1 MKTAECEEE
10 MSKQFTKL
18 AYASVDD
25 FLYGACPNPV
35 TTKNGLVIGGGEI
48 YPEVNFTLPPMNIRQ
63 DTMPEITGIYRDII
77 RGVLKKAH
85 ELHAP
90 GLVVEFETL
99 PDMTEHPEWG
109 LEIHKLLRDE
119 MKEFE
124 IKNGLKSALRMT
136 PNDIREMSRPPILR
150 SGKYWDA
157 MVKTFEGSA
166 RDGADFLAIEST
178 GGKEVNDEAIMNADL
193 RTSIFALG
201 CLASRDMKWLW
212 QNITDIANANG
223 SISAG
228 DSACGFANTSM
239 VLAEQGFIPKVY
251 AAIMRVITTPRA
263 LVAIENGAV
272 GPGKDCAYEN
282 VYLKAI
288 TGTPI
293 ALEGKSAA
301 CAHFSP
307 IGNIAASVADLW
319 SNESVQQ
326 VKLLSG
332 FAPVVSTEQ
341 LIYDCR
347 LMNTAAKK
355 GHAKLMRD
363 LLVESDC
370 YLDPQA
376 YILRPDVAFEIG
388 SEIVKTQDPFLRTL
402 HSAKL
407 AIDILRRAID
417 SKELVIE
424 EREANWLDILEG
436 QIEDIP
442 EDEAAF
448 IAEMKAEVPESKYRP
463 EEYGI

>member
-1 MKTAECEEE
+1 
-10 MSKQFTKL
+10 MSRQFTKL
-18 AYASVDD
+18 AYDSIDD
-25 FLYGACPNPV
+25 FIYGSCPNPV
-35 TTKNGLVIGGGEI
+35 ITKNGLSIGGGII
-48 YPEVNFTLPPMNIRQ
+48 YPEVNFTLPPMNITK
-63 DTMPEITGIYRDII
+63 DTMPEILNIYNEII
-77 RGVLKKAH
+77 KGVLKKAH

-90 GLVVEFETL
+90 GLVIEFETL

-109 LEIHKLLRDE
+109 IEIHKLLRDTMYE
-119 MKEFE
+119 HEAKY
-124 IKNGLKSALRMT
+124 GLKSAMRMT
-136 PNDIREMSRPPILR
+136 PNDLREMNRPPIMR

-157 MVKTFEGSA
+157 MVKTFEGAA
-166 RDGADFLAIEST
+166 RDGADILAIEST
-178 GGKEVNDEAIMNADL
+178 GGKEINDEAIVNADL

-212 QNITDIANANG
+212 QSITNIAHDNH
-223 SISAG
+223 SIPGG
-228 DSACGFANTSM
+228 DSACGFANTAM
-239 VLAEQGFIPKVY
+239 VLAEQGFIPKVF
-251 AAIMRVITTPRA
+251 AAVMRTIVTPRA

-293 ALEGKSAA
+293 TLEGKSAA

-307 IGNIAASVADLW
+307 IGNIAAAYADLW

-355 GHAKLMRD
+355 GHARLMRD
-363 LLVESDC
+363 FLVESDC

-376 YILRPDVAFEIG
+376 YVLKPEVVFEI
-388 SEIVKTQDPFLRTL
+388 SNEIVKSQDPFIRTL
-402 HSAKL
+402 NTAKL
-407 AIDILRRAID
+407 TLEILQRAVKK
-417 SKELVIE
+417 KELLLE
-424 EREANWLDILEG
+424 ERELNWLDILEA
-436 QIEDIP
+436 QLEDIT
-442 EDEAAF
+442 EDEEAF
-448 IAEMKAEVPESKYRP
+448 LKQMKQEVDSSKYHP
-463 EEYGI
+463 AEYGI

>member
-1 MKTAECEEE
+1 MT
-10 MSKQFTKL
+10 KQFTKL
-18 AYASVDD
+18 AYSSVDD
-25 FLYGACPNPV
+25 FIYGSCPNPV
-35 TTKNGLVIGGGEI
+35 TTKNGLVIGGGLI

-63 DTMPEITGIYRDII
+63 DTMPEVLRIYKEMIE
-77 RGVLKKAH
+77 GVLKKAH
-85 ELHAP
+85 ELHTP
-90 GLVVEFETL
+90 GLIVEFETL

-109 LEIHKLLRDE
+109 IEIHKLLRHT
-119 MKEFE
+119 MFE
-124 IKNGLKSALRMT
+124 YEAKYGLKSAIRMT
-136 PNDIREMSRPPILR
+136 PNDLREMSRPPVMR
-150 SGKYWDA
+150 SGKYWEA
-157 MVKTFEGSA
+157 MVRTFEGSA
-166 RDGADFLAIEST
+166 RDGADILAIEST
-178 GGKEVNDEAIMNADL
+178 GGKEINDEAIVNADL

-212 QNITDIANANG
+212 TNISGIAKANDV
-223 SISAG
+223 ISGG
-228 DSACGFANTSM
+228 DSACGFANTAM

-251 AAIMRVITTPRA
+251 ATVMRSITAPRA

-282 VYLKAI
+282 VFLKAI

-293 ALEGKSAA
+293 SLEGKSAA

-319 SNESVQQ
+319 SNESVQH

-363 LLVESDC
+363 FLVESDC

-376 YILRPDVAFEIG
+376 YILRPEIVFEI
-388 SEIVKTQDPFLRTL
+388 SNEIVKYQDPFLRTL
-402 HSAKL
+402 NTAKL
-407 AIDILRRAID
+407 TLEILQRAVKN
-417 SKELVIE
+417 KELILE
-424 EREANWLDILEG
+424 ERELNWLDILES
-436 QIEDIP
+436 QIEEIP
-442 EDEAAF
+442 EDEEAF
-448 IAEMKAEVPESKYRP
+448 IAEMKEEVDATKYNP
-463 EEYGI
+463 AEYGI

>member
-1 MKTAECEEE
+1 
-10 MSKQFTKL
+10 MSRQFTKL
-18 AYASVDD
+18 AYSDLDD
-25 FLYGACPNPV
+25 FVYGSCPNPV
-35 TTKNGLVIGGGEI
+35 TTRSGIVIGGGEI
-48 YPEVNFTLPPMNIRQ
+48 YPEVNFTLPPMNINEG
-63 DTMPEITGIYRDII
+63 TMPEVISIYKEII
-77 RGVLKKAH
+77 DGVLKKAH

-90 GLVVEFETL
+90 GLVIEFETL

-109 LEIHKLLRDE
+109 IGIHKVLRDT
-119 MKEFE
+119 MFEFE
-124 IKNGLKSALRMT
+124 AKYGLKSAIRMT
-136 PNDIREMSRPPILR
+136 PNDLREMSRPPVMR
-150 SGKYWDA
+150 SGQYWEA
-157 MVKTFEGSA
+157 MVKTFEGA
-166 RDGADFLAIEST
+166 AKDGADILAIEST
-178 GGKEVNDEAIMNADL
+178 GGKEVNDEAIVNADL
-193 RTSIFALG
+193 KTSIFALG

-212 QNITDIANANG
+212 KNITDIANSHGA
-223 SISAG
+223 ISGG

-251 AAIMRVITTPRA
+251 ATVMRAIAAPRA

-293 ALEGKSAA
+293 TLEGKTAA

-347 LMNTAAKK
+347 LMNVATQK
-355 GHAKLMRD
+355 GHGRLMRD

-376 YILRPDVAFEIG
+376 YILKPEVVFEI
-388 SEIVKTQDPFLRTL
+388 SKEIVKTQDPFLRTL
-402 HSAKL
+402 NTAKL
-407 AIDILRRAID
+407 TIEILQRAVKN
-417 SKELVIE
+417 KELVLE
-424 EREANWLDILEG
+424 EREESWLDILES
-436 QIEDIP
+436 QIEEIP
-442 EDEAAF
+442 DDEEAF
-448 IAEMKAEVPESKYRP
+448 IAEMREEVDESKCNLK
-463 EEYGI
+463 EYGI